1 MVLMQEMGVELRD
14 LPSPPISMKII
25 IIVEVLNGNR
35 KTSGDMELDI
45 SEDRSRSRSREIKH
59 GKQNKHEV
67 FAAGEIDD
75 GDTDK
80 KFLFCC
86 QKCKNSDK
94 AGGKTCVC
102 VVPRSQRR
110 VKLCTEGC
118 RTCGCRGCTKEDR
131 EYNQGTR
138 KDSA

>member
-1 MVLMQEMGVELRD
+1 ME
-14 LPSPPISMKII
+14 
-25 IIVEVLNGNR
+25 NR
-35 KTSGDMELDI
+35 KTSGDMKMEI
-45 SEDRSRSRSREIKH
+45 SDGDRSRSREKELKH
-59 GKQNKHEV
+59 DKHETY
-67 FAAGEIDD
+67 AAGENDD

-131 EYNQGTR
+131 EYNQGAR